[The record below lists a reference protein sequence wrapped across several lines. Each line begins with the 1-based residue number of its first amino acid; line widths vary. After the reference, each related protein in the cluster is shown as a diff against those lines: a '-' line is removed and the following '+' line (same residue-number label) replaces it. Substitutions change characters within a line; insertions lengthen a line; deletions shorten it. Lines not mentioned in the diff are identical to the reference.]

1 MGEKEQ
7 RHETWFKKR
16 NFQLTVLG
24 RGGSH
29 QFDGS
34 PGRIA
39 AADNS
44 DDLDPNG
51 LNLQRGGDTGEDGV
65 VEGFHRVVVAADVE
79 VLAYD
84 RRVKAVREIGVEE
97 IWGAAAGEDFFNLVC
112 IRIWCRHDGGQ

>member
-1 MGEKEQ
+1 MGRKST
-7 RHETWFKKR
+7 ETRDVDQKR
-16 NFQLTVLG
+16 NSQLTVLG

-39 AADNS
+39 AADDS
-44 DDLDPNG
+44 DDLDPNS
-51 LNLQRGGDTGEDGV
+51 LDLQRSGDTGEDGL
-65 VEGFHRVVVAADVE
+65 VEGFDRVVVAADVE

-84 RRVKAVREIGVEE
+84 RRVKVVREIGVED

-112 IRIWCRHDGGQ
+112 IRVWCRHDGG